1 GAFGNTDGPGQVRQ
15 GGGLDEVAGAHQ
27 MPVAK
32 WPGTGQSQAI
42 APDETGIADQVRGNG
57 GCPPVTP
64 VNPLDKI
71 VVGIRLVH
79 KTLPRAV
86 DGDEPGFLPI
96 EDQMG
101 KANLPAVMFAEQRYG
116 GKKHRVGIALAQGCA
131 DGGGK

>member
-1 GAFGNTDGPGQVRQ
+1 DRAYTGIGPVVGVAQIAVVLRATPAKLFIDAGAGTGIVGIHAVGKGAFGNTDGPGQVRQ

-64 VNPLDKI
+64 V
-71 VVGIRLVH
+71 
-79 KTLPRAV
+79 
-86 DGDEPGFLPI
+86 
-96 EDQMG
+96 
-101 KANLPAVMFAEQRYG
+101 
-116 GKKHRVGIALAQGCA
+116 
-131 DGGGK
+131 